1 MAYLYYNEPQ
11 DELAGSARLLG
22 WTGLDSPDSA
32 LLSSLGIHQIF
43 VPPEWEN
50 LPLSVKKE
58 NETYIAV
65 PVGASASP
73 SSPRQGYLSNSDKGK
88 GIVITQ
94 SSGKGQLV
102 HRASSDQKLLLTV
115 ANPVSEDIIL
125 SIRIGSEGEAVS
137 QKIRAGSNLS
147 PLPSFYLGEGV
158 EVFLL
163 SDTPGLVIFG
173 GWES

>member
-102 HRASSDQKLLLTV
+102 HRANLDQKLNFTA
-115 ANPVSEDIIL
+115 ANPTPYDIL
-125 SIRIGSEGEAVS
+125 FFIRVGIEGELVS
-137 QKIRAGSNLS
+137 QKIRAGSSLIA
-147 PLPSFYLGEGV
+147 LPSFHLGEGI
-158 EVFLL
+158 EVFFIA
-163 SDTPGLVIFG
+163 DTPGLIIFG